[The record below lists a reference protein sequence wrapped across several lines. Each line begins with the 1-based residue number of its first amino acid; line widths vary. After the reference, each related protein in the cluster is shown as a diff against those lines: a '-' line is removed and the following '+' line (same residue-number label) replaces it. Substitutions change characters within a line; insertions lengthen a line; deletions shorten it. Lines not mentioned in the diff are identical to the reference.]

1 MNGLTNWMGRGNES
15 ESGGSIQ
22 KGIPSGAREL
32 FPLDDIRHTGH
43 ATLTVYSRPVVRAG

>member
-22 KGIPSGAREL
+22 KGIQVALEN
-32 FPLDDIRHTGH
+32 
-43 ATLTVYSRPVVRAG
+43 YSR